1 MNAPSSPEPLDLSP
15 EDRRART
22 ARALRDAARA
32 RSARQR
38 AELLGYVVRINMG
51 LARSVARRYR
61 HRGIE
66 SEDLCQVAYAALT
79 RAARAFDPARDKD
92 FTSYAVPTIRGEL
105 KKHFRDLGWVVRPP
119 RRVQEIQA
127 AVIRAEGELVQ
138 QAGRSPRPSEVAEHL
153 GVDMGLVVEA
163 MSADGCFAPAS
174 LDRLVP
180 RGDTALALVDMMGVE
195 DRSMALAEER
205 LSLAPLL
212 RALSERDRRI
222 LYMRF
227 YEERTQQEIGEC
239 IGVTQMQVSR
249 LLTRIMRDLR
259 ARLTEEGQHPVA
271 S

>member
-1 MNAPSSPEPLDLSP
+1 
-15 EDRRART
+15 
-22 ARALRDAARA
+22 
-32 RSARQR
+32 
-38 AELLGYVVRINMG
+38 
-51 LARSVARRYR
+51 
-61 HRGIE
+61 
-66 SEDLCQVAYAALT
+66 
-79 RAARAFDPARDKD
+79 
-92 FTSYAVPTIRGEL
+92 
-105 KKHFRDLGWVVRPP
+105 
-119 RRVQEIQA
+119 
-127 AVIRAEGELVQ
+127 
-138 QAGRSPRPSEVAEHL
+138 
-153 GVDMGLVVEA
+153 MGLVVEA

-259 ARLTEEGQHPVA
+259 ARLTEEGQ
-271 S
+271 